1 MWLASRLLHIRD
13 EETTVVR
20 RGFRVDRPATQVRL
34 EGIGLTFL
42 SGYHAALEL
51 PQQEASRKLEQP
63 DRELR
68 GFAYEGAAMAYCLLD
83 VLRLRWVRFP
93 TFVAGI
99 GAPHTYMAHVGAGWA
114 LARVPWVRANPAR
127 FLKRFDPLLRWL
139 VMDGYGFHDGYFRWP
154 QTVRRQVVPKRLSGY
169 ARRAYDH
176 GLGRSLW
183 FVEGANAQRIRTSIA
198 AFDAHRHSD
207 LWAGVGLAC
216 AYAGGG
222 DTNAP
227 DTVRKAAGAHWS
239 VVAQGAAFA
248 AACRERAGNPAPHT
262 EAACRVLCGCDS
274 RTASE
279 VVLQIQNSLPLDA
292 EEPAYEAWRRR
303 IQCRLSAERTAA

>member
-1 MWLASRLLHIRD
+1 MWLASRFLHIRD
-13 EETTVVR
+13 EETTVAR
-20 RGFRVDRPATQVRL
+20 RGFRVDGPATRARL

-51 PQQEASRKLEQP
+51 PQQEARRILEQP

-83 VLRLRWVRFP
+83 ILRLQWVRFP
-93 TFVAGI
+93 AFVTGI

-114 LARVPWVRANPAR
+114 LARVPWVRTDPAR

-139 VMDGYGFHDGYFRWP
+139 VIDGYGFHDGYFHWP
-154 QTVRRQVVPKRLSGY
+154 QAIGRQAVPKRLAGY

-183 FVEGANAQRIRTSIA
+183 FVEGANAQRIRKSVA
-198 AFDAHRHSD
+198 AFDPQRHSD

-222 DTNAP
+222 DANAP
-227 DTVRKAAGAHWS
+227 VAVREAAGDHWAA
-239 VVAQGAAFA
+239 VAQGAAFA
-248 AACRERAGNPAPHT
+248 AACRERAGNPAPRT
-262 EAACRVLCGCDS
+262 DTACRILCGCS
-274 RTASE
+274 ARAASE
-279 VVLQIQNSLPLDA
+279 IAVQIKNSLPPDT
-292 EEPAYEAWRRR
+292 EVPAYEAWRRR
-303 IQCRLSAERTAA
+303 IQRCLSAERTAA